1 MDLNSGPLDY
11 ETSPSLRSSVLLNIS
26 SVVFVVLVSP
36 LLENFQERWL
46 LTPELFS
53 STFQGKEENWTKAG
67 PTDSDVGADP
77 AAGAGVAETGRSLE
91 AGIGGEE
98 GRGVVA
104 ADAFADDVDIAADAD
119 DVDVGADD
127 RFVVV
132 ADRREAA
139 AEANVADGF

>member
-11 ETSPSLRSSVLLNIS
+11 ETSPSLRSGVLLNIS

-104 ADAFADDVDIAADAD
+104 ADVDIAADAN

-127 RFVVV
+127 RFVGV